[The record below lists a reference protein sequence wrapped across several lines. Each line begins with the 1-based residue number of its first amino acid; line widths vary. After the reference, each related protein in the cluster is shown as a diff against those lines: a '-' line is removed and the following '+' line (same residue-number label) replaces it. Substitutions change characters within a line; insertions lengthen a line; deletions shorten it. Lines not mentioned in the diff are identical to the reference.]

1 MLPSGAEPS
10 CDWLNDTSLCMGKS
24 VLRTDPEGYVCVLVQ
39 NLTASP
45 RQIVAAWAIVG
56 MAEELD
62 HLVKLENW
70 FVRLRLRLKWNV
82 WIVVVCR
89 KE

>member
-1 MLPSGAEPS
+1 
-10 CDWLNDTSLCMGKS
+10 
-24 VLRTDPEGYVCVLVQ
+24 
-39 NLTASP
+39 
-45 RQIVAAWAIVG
+45 